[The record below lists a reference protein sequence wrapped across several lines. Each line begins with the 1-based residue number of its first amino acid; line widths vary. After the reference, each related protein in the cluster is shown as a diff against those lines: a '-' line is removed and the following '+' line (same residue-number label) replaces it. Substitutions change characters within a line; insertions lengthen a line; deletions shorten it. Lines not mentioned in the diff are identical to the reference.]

1 MDEIPA
7 LSEKEWRAFS
17 LDEIFTVSAGRM
29 LATRDKVPGDRPF
42 ISATRSGNGVT
53 GFVGN
58 DNASRDANVLG
69 VNCDGTPCIAF
80 YHPYECIF
88 LSDVKRLHLRNH
100 EDNQFALLFFVPL
113 FAQQSSS
120 YSYGYKFNGQRML
133 RQKLMLPVDDA
144 GEPDYAYMAAYVQ
157 QKRNAMLAKY
167 RAYVEARIVE
177 LGKAVEIPALDEK
190 EWKAFNINSLFS
202 TIEATKGKTTSGLVV
217 GEGLPYIAAAKSII
231 GCQVCSV
238 EVNKEWASNGNGMV
252 FVQLGDGAAGLA
264 HYIPMPF
271 IGMAGKTS
279 VGYSENL
286 NPYNGLFI
294 ERCLSSNK
302 TIFSHGHSWTGKR
315 LLNTKVMLPVT
326 DSGNPD
332 YEYMGQYSKNM
343 MLRKYQQYLA
353 FLGVDETAGQGDVL
367 SGQTVK
373 QDV

>member
-1 MDEIPA
+1 M
-7 LSEKEWRAFS
+7 K
-17 LDEIFTVSAGRM
+17 
-29 LATRDKVPGDRPF
+29 
-42 ISATRSGNGVT
+42 
-53 GFVGN
+53 
-58 DNASRDANVLG
+58 
-69 VNCDGTPCIAF
+69 
-80 YHPYECIF
+80 
-88 LSDVKRLHLRNH
+88 
-100 EDNQFALLFFVPL
+100 
-113 FAQQSSS
+113 
-120 YSYGYKFNGQRML
+120 
-133 RQKLMLPVDDA
+133 KL
-144 GEPDYAYMAAYVQ
+144 
-157 QKRNAMLAKY
+157 N
-167 RAYVEARIVE
+167 
-177 LGKAVEIPALDEK
+177 EK

-202 TIEATKGKTTSGLVV
+202 TIEATKGKTTSGLVA

-326 DSGNPD
+326 DSGEPD
-332 YEYMGQYSKNM
+332 YAYMSEYAQQKRNAMLAKYRAYVEERIAELGEAVEIPALDEKEWNEYALEELFSVGSGKRLTNADKIDGNRPFVGATDNSNGITGFVGNRNTSCDKNVLGVNYNGAPCIAFYHPYECIFTDDVKRLHLLHHKDNEYVLLFFKVIIMQQRMKYSYGYKFKEKRMLRQKLMLPVTDSGEPDYAYMEQYAKNM
-343 MLRKYQQYLA
+343 MLRKYEQYLA
-353 FLGVDETAGQGDVL
+353 FIEKQNAAEEV
-367 SGQTVK
+367 TV
-373 QDV
+373 